1 MSTVGTAIGRIAT
14 VLAEPDEFYFQ
25 HAGLSHKL
33 LKWIRG
39 RSDDMA
45 MASLVMKFLEDSKK
59 ELEKRYLA
67 PIKAE
72 IASAVKDIAGGKRP
86 SMSAELG
93 YWLWAVYVDNGYYP
107 HSAEQDL
114 KSVRVRGGHYAKL
127 ADQIREL
134 EGIEEAVK
142 SAINEVAKAIA
153 KLDNGIFGATL
164 GGRIAKRD
172 QRIAALAGHAAEGI
186 HYAGQLRNAVLE
198 VSNKLKAIAEL
209 EGVGE

>member
-1 MSTVGTAIGRIAT
+1 MSTVGTSIGRIAT

-72 IASAVKDIAGGKRP
+72 IASAVKDIAGGKKP
-86 SMSAELG
+86 SISAHRG
-93 YWLWAVYVDNGYYP
+93 YWLWAVYVDDEPYL
-107 HSAEQDL
+107 HSAEQEL
-114 KSVRVRGGHYAKL
+114 KSVRNQGGHYAKL
-127 ADQIREL
+127 ADQIQEL
-134 EGIEEAVK
+134 KGLSYAVLK
-142 SAINEVAKAIA
+142 AIDEVSRAIA
-153 KLDNGIFGATL
+153 KLDTVILGATIS
-164 GGRIAKRD
+164 GRIAKRD

-198 VSNKLKAIAEL
+198 VANKLKAIAEL
-209 EGVGE
+209 EER